1 MATLLEVGCDA
12 ARAQETK
19 LLENFDIDLHVVD
32 SCEAGFGGGDVCG
45 YWCWHCWWCRWWRRC
60 VWRCW
65 RAGGSVRGDWP
76 GASRPPPP
84 PPPPSPPPAAAQTV
98 NDPEDWALQPPP
110 ASICSQAPRVSSPF
124 TQKWEILLKMRC
136 FLISVVWH
144 FFGGKWVVGQ
154 HLMEARDPGRLF
166 TKLYSDLSGSRAGVS
181 LTLRN
186 IYQIKHHHLYQHH
199 CHYIKSNC
207 TEQMFSNWDSMTRRC
222 FDNCGFGA
230 RSQRQLKSL
239 QP

>member
-1 MATLLEVGCDA
+1 MLLVLKRQNSWKTLI
-12 ARAQETK
+12 
-19 LLENFDIDLHVVD
+19 NIDLHVVD
-32 SCEAGFGGGDVCG
+32 SSEAGFGGGDVCG

-144 FFGGKWVVGQ
+144 FLGGNG
-154 HLMEARDPGRLF
+154 
-166 TKLYSDLSGSRAGVS
+166 LSGNIWWRQETLAGCLPNS
-181 LTLRN
+181 T
-186 IYQIKHHHLYQHH
+186 QTCQAAGQESHW
-199 CHYIKSNC
+199 HYVTFIRLSIILFISIIVI
-207 TEQMFSNWDSMTRRC
+207 T
-222 FDNCGFGA
+222 
-230 RSQRQLKSL
+230 
-239 QP
+239 